1 MHGYFDAFLTS
12 DDFFQT
18 QIFQKILSGIPSMSN
33 RLDPD
38 QADILSGVIW
48 VQTVSNRL
56 VSGQADCLA

>member
-38 QADILSGVIW
+38 QADILSGVI
-48 VQTVSNRL
+48 
-56 VSGQADCLA
+56 